1 MTNEAESTV
10 GPPLIGALLRMPIEA
25 IRARML
31 TRLHEAGFTDLVP
44 AHLNVLRY
52 PGPEFR
58 RPSELAAEARMSRQA
73 VNYLLGNL
81 EGLGYLTRTEDPD
94 DRRSKRVEL
103 TERGLGVRRAIRE
116 AVREIE
122 AEWKRE
128 LGPAEFKR
136 LRGLLVELRD
146 TDIVRELYGPLGS

>member
-1 MTNEAESTV
+1 M
-10 GPPLIGALLRMPIEA
+10 RMPVEA
-25 IRARML
+25 IRGRML

-58 RPSELAAEARMSRQA
+58 RPSDLATEARMSKQA

-81 EGLGYLTRTEDPD
+81 EGLGYLARTDDPD
-94 DRRSKRVEL
+94 DRRSKRIEL

-128 LGPAEFKR
+128 LGAAEFAR
-136 LRGLLVELRD
+136 LRRLLVELRD
-146 TDIVRELYGPLGS
+146 TDVVRELYGPPGS